1 MLLGALIQLMNEYK
15 LYSPRPA
22 EPFYSL
28 GLKAITESMRNRQL
42 PKYYSSENE
51 SSIGNHSGTWII
63 SSYPFGLNRQ
73 GRNSPL
79 GFGGFPKNKEGIPER
94 LVQHNCSL
102 KSLIDPLLQAAKSS
116 AKGLNLA
123 EYSHC

>member
-1 MLLGALIQLMNEYK
+1 
-15 LYSPRPA
+15 
-22 EPFYSL
+22 
-28 GLKAITESMRNRQL
+28 MRNRQP

-51 SSIGNHSGTWII
+51 SSMGNHSGTWII
-63 SSYPFGLNRQ
+63 SSCPFGLNRQ
-73 GRNSPL
+73 GQSSPL
-79 GFGGFPKNKEGIPER
+79 GFGGFPNNKAEAPGR

-102 KSLIDPLLQAAKSS
+102 KGLIDPLLQAAETS